1 MLLIQCFWFIT
12 RFPNVSKLHAHCSYS
27 LCSEPTT
34 ELSLWQ
40 TLRQISCSHSQSKSK
55 NFTIE
60 VFQSW
65 NRLSAVAHWLTASQS
80 RWADDWQKAEW
91 IHLTVCDISLCM
103 TSLLSENLV
112 ILYFKNNIIFILNV
126 WSVLGTILQFNF
138 PCVHAITHRCTM
150 HEYT

>member
-1 MLLIQCFWFIT
+1 MRIAVF
-12 RFPNVSKLHAHCSYS
+12 S

-65 NRLSAVAHWLTASQS
+65 NRLSVVAHWLTASQS
-80 RWADDWQKAEW
+80 SWADDWQKAEW
-91 IHLTVCDISLCM
+91 IHLTVGDMSLCI

-112 ILYFKNNIIFILNV
+112 ILYFQNNIYYIYFKCVVCASNNP
-126 WSVLGTILQFNF
+126 TIWF
-138 PCVHAITHRCTM
+138 PLCTCNYTSM
-150 HEYT
+150 HETI